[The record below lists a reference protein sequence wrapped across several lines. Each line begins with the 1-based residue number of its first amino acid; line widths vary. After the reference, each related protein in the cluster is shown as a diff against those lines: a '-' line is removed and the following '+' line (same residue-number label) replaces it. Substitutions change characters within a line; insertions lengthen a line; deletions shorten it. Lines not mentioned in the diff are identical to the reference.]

1 MIKEYKSMEEIHKIV
16 ENLHNKRVNLD
27 SDEVIKEMKD
37 GAEKVKKEYNV
48 KLSKQNFLAKHK
60 SSKMVTN

>member
-16 ENLHNKRVNLD
+16 ETLHNKRVNLD
-27 SDEVIKEMKD
+27 SDEVIKKMKE

-48 KLSKQNFLAKHK
+48 KLRKLNSLAKHK
-60 SSKMVTN
+60 SSKRVAK